1 MGFKAAKAAVVKALR
16 DGTFEHE
23 AREAL
28 AEKNLLAVGE
38 IDATEVATLVLRT
51 RSEEYSESPHHWDK
65 SVVVHTFRPTSGEE
79 RWYIK
84 VYFLDQGTETAM
96 FVSVHRSE

>member
-1 MGFKAAKAAVVKALR
+1 MGFKAAKAAVAKALR
-16 DGTFEHE
+16 EGAFEHE

-38 IDATEVATLVLRT
+38 IDAIEVATLIVRT
-51 RSEEYSESPHHWDK
+51 RSEDYGESPHHWDE
-65 SVVVHTFRPTSGEE
+65 SVVVHTFKPTSGEE

-84 VYFLDQGTETAM
+84 VYFLDQGKETAM